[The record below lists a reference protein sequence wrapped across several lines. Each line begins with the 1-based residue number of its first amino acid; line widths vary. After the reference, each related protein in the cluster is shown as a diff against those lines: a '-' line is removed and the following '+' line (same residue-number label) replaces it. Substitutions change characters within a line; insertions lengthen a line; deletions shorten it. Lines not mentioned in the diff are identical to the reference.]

1 MCPPELKRT
10 PGRRPSAA
18 LARGGLGARG
28 AGRRQRGAA
37 IVTAML
43 VVVLTTVVVAGLF
56 WRTNVTVRSVE
67 NRLALAQTH
76 WIERAVIDWA
86 RVVLQVDGLATQSDD
101 LTETWANPVLDTQL
115 DETVM
120 AGARIGDEARSAML
134 AGQVYDAQARFNL
147 NNLLVDDAD
156 NSSLVALQRLL
167 EALGQPGSLAEV
179 IRARIQQSYPRTVG
193 ETVAPATALP
203 LLKLADLRL
212 IPGIGGDVIAALE
225 PFAILLPLDVS
236 STNSTVTS
244 AVPAFTRTAV
254 NLNTAEAVVLHAV
267 IPDLDLDAARR
278 FTSQTRRQ
286 YRDVGQATTAMGQG
300 IAAASGVLSVNS
312 NFFLV
317 RGVVRYDRV
326 EDQTDTLLYRQAAQ
340 GKRVDIV
347 WQQRS

>member
-1 MCPPELKRT
+1 MRDA
-10 PGRRPSAA
+10 RRPAVSD
-18 LARGGLGARG
+18 RT
-28 AGRRQRGAA
+28 RQRGAA

-43 VVVLTTVVVAGLF
+43 VVVLTTVIVAGLF

-86 RVVLQVDGLATQSDD
+86 RVVLQVDGLSTQADD
-101 LTETWANPVLDTQL
+101 LTEVWSTPVPDTVL
-115 DETVM
+115 DETVL
-120 AGARIGDEARSAML
+120 AGARVGDQGRSAMT
-134 AGQVYDAQARFNL
+134 AGQIFDAQARFNL
-147 NNLLVDDAD
+147 NNLLIDDEDA
-156 NSSLVALQRLL
+156 SSLTALQRLL
-167 EALGQPGSLAEV
+167 EAVGQPASLAEV

-193 ETVAPATALP
+193 ERIEPATALP
-203 LLKLADLRL
+203 LLKVADLRL
-212 IPGIGGDVIAALE
+212 IPGIGPDLILALE
-225 PFAILLPLDVS
+225 PFVIILPLDLAAPTGGTTGATPS
-236 STNSTVTS
+236 Y
-244 AVPAFTRTAV
+244 TRTPV

-267 IPDLDLDAARR
+267 IPDLDVDGARR

-286 YRDVGQATTAMGQG
+286 YRDVGQAVTAMGQG
-300 IAAASGVLSVNS
+300 ITSPSGVLSVNS